1 MDIVLMKLVTKIMS
15 TDVVVGAD
23 MNMVRERKWG
33 GREEDVWMRYGK
45 REKFYK

>member
-1 MDIVLMKLVTKIMS
+1 MDIVLMKLVTKIIS

-33 GREEDVWMRYGK
+33 GGERGGRVDEIWEEREIL
-45 REKFYK
+45 